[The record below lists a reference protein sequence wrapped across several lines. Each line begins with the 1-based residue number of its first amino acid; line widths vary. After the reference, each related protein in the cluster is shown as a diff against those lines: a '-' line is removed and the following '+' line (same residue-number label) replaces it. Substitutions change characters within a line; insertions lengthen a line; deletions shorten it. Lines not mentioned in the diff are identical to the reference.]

1 MFEFLAQNYVTIL
14 VGAVVLAIFVAV
26 IMSLVKKKKSGGG
39 SCSCGCSGCPNSSLC
54 HKGQ

>member
-14 VGAVVLAIFVAV
+14 VGAAVLAIFVAV

>member
-14 VGAVVLAIFVAV
+14 VGAVVLAIFVVV

-39 SCSCGCSGCPNSSLC
+39 SCSCDCSGCPNSSLC